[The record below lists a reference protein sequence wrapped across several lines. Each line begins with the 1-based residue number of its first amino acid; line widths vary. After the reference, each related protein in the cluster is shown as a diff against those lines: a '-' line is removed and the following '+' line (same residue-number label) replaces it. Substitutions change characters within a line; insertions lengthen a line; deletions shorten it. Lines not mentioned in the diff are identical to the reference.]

1 MMSKKSNKIKKSL
14 KIKIILSFF
23 LFMIAGGTFVNA
35 ILLIYLKTQLL
46 REGWEMSVIKQF
58 LQQFTLYSTGASIV
72 GVVFLVIIATYLSKS
87 ITSPL
92 DQLSAGLMDIA
103 GGKWSTRINIKSEDE
118 IGHLAS
124 GFNFMAEHVEKSLQK
139 IEASKEFTDNVLISV
154 PSILVVLSNR
164 KKVLSTN
171 SALARIQEQYP
182 SLKID
187 HFTDL
192 LSNEIDVNLETGNT
206 IKKEITIVPD
216 YADFTLIFAAIVT
229 RIGESG
235 VKSEEEKASVLITI
249 TDITASKKMKELVLQ
264 SKQDWEDTFNTIPDA
279 ITIHDR
285 DYNIIQ
291 GNKAAKKFLDLP
303 FLSLDRTNKCFKY
316 YHGTDSPPEDCL
328 SCDCMS
334 SNRSI
339 TFEVYEPHLKKYV
352 EIRSIPRLNV
362 NGEQIGLIH
371 ITRDISDR
379 KKIEEKHNKLMD
391 EVTRA
396 KIEWELTFDSVV
408 ENIIL
413 IDREFKIT
421 RCNKSFSKYVN
432 KPVSELIGQ
441 DLEVYFPSIMDH
453 VSKLPA
459 EPDESDDLILK
470 KEIMTESG
478 EWLYV
483 THQPIVDDN
492 AQSLHSILITTDI
505 SDMKL
510 TQKKLAASEEELKK
524 KVDDLEKFYD
534 MAVGREIRMKELKDE
549 IKRLTVMISESME
562 NNSTPE

>member
-1 MMSKKSNKIKKSL
+1 MMSKESNKIKKSL

-35 ILLIYLKTQLL
+35 ILLTHLKTQLL

-72 GVVFLVIIATYLSKS
+72 GIVFLVIIATYLSRS
-87 ITSPL
+87 ITRPL
-92 DQLSAGLMDIA
+92 DQLSGGLMDIA

-164 KKVLSTN
+164 KKVLSAN

-192 LSNEIDVNLETGNT
+192 LSSEIDVNLETGNT
-206 IKKEITIVPD
+206 IKKEITMVPD

-229 RIGESG
+229 RIGENG

-291 GNKAAKKFLDLP
+291 GNKAA
-303 FLSLDRTNKCFKY
+303 NKY

-328 SCDCMS
+328 SCDCMF
-334 SNRSI
+334 SNRSK

-352 EIRSIPRLNV
+352 EIRSIPRLNA
-362 NGEQIGLIH
+362 NGAQIGLIH

-413 IDREFKIT
+413 IDRGLKIT
-421 RCNKSFSKYVN
+421 RCNKSFSKYVK

-441 DLEVYFPSIMDH
+441 NLEVYFPSIMDH
-453 VSKLPA
+453 VSKSPA
-459 EPDESDDLILK
+459 GPDESDGLILK

-483 THQPIVDDN
+483 TYQPIVDDN
-492 AQSLHSILITTDI
+492 EQSLHSILITTDI

-510 TQKKLAASEEELKK
+510 TQKKLAKSEEELKK

-549 IKRLTVMISESME
+549 IKRLTVMMSDSME
-562 NNSTPE
+562 NNSTPA